1 MHPLSFI
8 AESIPSLDHNI
19 YEVCWFG
26 YLTVLKTDIGVGLYF
41 IKNYVTEP
49 VFYLL
54 STLSCKK
61 YNQDH
66 QQGLSFIPQD
76 LHTDDTLSDTMEDKN
91 KQELLQFDSYEYN
104 PRNEEEYI
112 TTPIQ
117 VNYEDLQCIYA
128 GTNQGNICVWIPSIC
143 KDKAVYKL
151 HSPTQLKNW
160 SPSPIRSLFI
170 SPAMKRIL
178 SLTNSNELFIW
189 KAQQ

>member
-1 MHPLSFI
+1 M
-8 AESIPSLDHNI
+8 
-19 YEVCWFG
+19 
-26 YLTVLKTDIGVGLYF
+26 GLYF

-76 LHTDDTLSDTMEDKN
+76 LHTDDTLSDTMENKN

-128 GTNQGNICVWIPSIC
+128 GIKIFFC
-143 KDKAVYKL
+143 YY
-151 HSPTQLKNW
+151 
-160 SPSPIRSLFI
+160 
-170 SPAMKRIL
+170 
-178 SLTNSNELFIW
+178 
-189 KAQQ
+189 